1 MFIRDGELQGLR
13 TCGEDLSGGT
23 AGKEEESE
31 GGAVGGHCVVLCL
44 RQICWVRGEGW
55 EVAVRGISEDA
66 KLGTT
71 TEGVVLHFTK
81 RKNMDEEQHINLRDI
96 DRDVTQPPSTS
107 HI

>member
-55 EVAVRGISEDA
+55 GVAVRGISEDV

-71 TEGVVLHFTK
+71 TEGVVLHFDFK
-81 RKNMDEEQHINLRDI
+81 HACIAFIGLHGSELGLLSKIC
-96 DRDVTQPPSTS
+96 P
-107 HI
+107 